1 MVRWIRT
8 TTKTTPG
15 SSSESSASALGSDKR
30 NGRNFGFTIV
40 LNIWRMDRYKENL
53 SGLWARKAWNILKSG
68 GIHSVDSSK
77 HQLKENLTCFS
88 NIFLKFGSLVFCL
101 IIVCIY
107 ICIFYESSRYNVVKN
122 RVEKEKLQNNNNNV
136 GTLFSQGWLLRS

>member
-1 MVRWIRT
+1 
-8 TTKTTPG
+8 
-15 SSSESSASALGSDKR
+15 
-30 NGRNFGFTIV
+30 
-40 LNIWRMDRYKENL
+40 MDRYKENL

-101 IIVCIY
+101 IIVYIY
-107 ICIFYESSRYNVVKN
+107 IYMYI
-122 RVEKEKLQNNNNNV
+122 L
-136 GTLFSQGWLLRS
+136 

>member
-1 MVRWIRT
+1 MTSFDHMCIPTKIYRCNSQGDSGGPLLLRRVLPNGSMDPNNDQDDPWFLIGVVSFGTGVRY
-8 TTKTTPG
+8 
-15 SSSESSASALGSDKR
+15 KR

-40 LNIWRMDRYKENL
+40 LNIWRMDRHKENL

-88 NIFLKFGSLVFCL
+88 NIFLKFGSFVFCL
-101 IIVCIY
+101 IIVYIY
-107 ICIFYESSRYNVVKN
+107 MYI
-122 RVEKEKLQNNNNNV
+122 L
-136 GTLFSQGWLLRS
+136 